1 MCFLFACLHAD
12 LQILEIDILNTGAD
26 PGWGTPGA
34 PPLKLEKN
42 MIFWRE
48 IVIFY
53 TKYPKH
59 FHASLRPRKFFKCAP
74 PNL

>member
-34 PPLKLEKN
+34 PPPKIGKKYDFLAWNRDFSHEIPQTFSRLPPLPQ
-42 MIFWRE
+42 IF
-48 IVIFY
+48 
-53 TKYPKH
+53 
-59 FHASLRPRKFFKCAP
+59 
-74 PNL
+74 